1 LLVEARRAGARPGEG
16 RAPDSPEEVRH
27 MEGLYLEFAPGVGLV
42 AAAILLL
49 AVLAAG
55 VLYVWRQDKRQQAAA
70 KPEPLR
76 KAA

>member
-1 LLVEARRAGARPGEG
+1 MPVRAKDGP
-16 RAPDSPEEVRH
+16 PDSLKEVRH
-27 MEGLYLEFAPGVGLV
+27 MEGLYLEFVPGMGLV

-55 VLYVWRQDKRQQAAA
+55 VLYVWRRDKQRQVAAER
-70 KPEPLR
+70 EPLK

>member
-1 LLVEARRAGARPGEG
+1 MPVQAKDGP
-16 RAPDSPEEVRH
+16 PDSEEEVRH
-27 MEGLYLEFAPGVGLV
+27 MEGLNLEFVPGLGLV

-55 VLYVWRQDKRQQAAA
+55 ILYVWRQEKRQQAAA
-70 KPEPLR
+70 EREPLK

>member
-1 LLVEARRAGARPGEG
+1 
-16 RAPDSPEEVRH
+16 
-27 MEGLYLEFAPGVGLV
+27 MEGLYLEFVPGMGLL

-55 VLYVWRQDKRQQAAA
+55 VLYVWHQDKQQQVTAER
-70 KPEPLR
+70 KPEPLK

>member
-1 LLVEARRAGARPGEG
+1 
-16 RAPDSPEEVRH
+16 
-27 MEGLYLEFAPGVGLV
+27 MEGLYLEFVPGMGLV

-55 VLYVWRQDKRQQAAA
+55 VLYVWRQDKQQRVAAER
-70 KPEPLR
+70 KPQK

>member
-1 LLVEARRAGARPGEG
+1 MPVRTRGGPPG
-16 RAPDSPEEVRH
+16 SQEEVRY
-27 MEGLYLEFAPGVGLV
+27 MEGLYLEFVPGTGLV

-55 VLYVWRQDKRQQAAA
+55 VLYMWRQDKQQQAAV
-70 KPEPLR
+70 KREPLK

>member
-1 LLVEARRAGARPGEG
+1 
-16 RAPDSPEEVRH
+16 
-27 MEGLYLEFAPGVGLV
+27 MEGLYLEFVPGMGLV

-55 VLYVWRQDKRQQAAA
+55 VLYVWRQHKQQQVAAER
-70 KPEPLR
+70 EPLK